1 VFELGKVYL
10 RDPSQA
16 DGPLAVAGVR
26 QPLKLGG
33 LAFGPAAPAQWGLTE
48 RPADFFDV
56 KGDVEALVHPAPV
69 RFVPAPHPA
78 LHPGRSAAI
87 ELGGARIGFVGELH
101 PRWRQAYELPAAA
114 IVFEIDAAALMTHP
128 LPTFAPLP
136 KQQSAWRDIAIVA
149 RRDVTHQALMTA
161 LDSGAAGLVRNATL
175 FDIYEPKGAG
185 AGFDEGERS
194 LAIRL
199 ELRDDNTTL
208 TDEQIERVVAGV
220 VAALERGVGA
230 RLRK

>member
-1 VFELGKVYL
+1 
-10 RDPSQA
+10 
-16 DGPLAVAGVR
+16 
-26 QPLKLGG
+26 
-33 LAFGPAAPAQWGLTE
+33 
-48 RPADFFDV
+48 
-56 KGDVEALVHPAPV
+56 
-69 RFVPAPHPA
+69 
-78 LHPGRSAAI
+78 
-87 ELGGARIGFVGELH
+87 
-101 PRWRQAYELPAAA
+101 
-114 IVFEIDAAALMTHP
+114 
-128 LPTFAPLP
+128 
-136 KQQSAWRDIAIVA
+136 
-149 RRDVTHQALMTA
+149 MTA